1 MSDKNYFTLPIFNG
15 SFLELLTDEQNGKL
29 FKAIYTYEAEN
40 KITDFGKDE
49 ILKKVFDIFKDGLDF
64 SEEQRLKRSEINR
77 LNVSKRYIK
86 DDQEKKEI
94 EERILFLTGTRN
106 KYSEYIKIYE
116 SIDDYTTV
124 NDRILN
130 KRKEKNI
137 KEYKRIENK
146 RDEKRTGSFSN
157 ERAPL
162 IPSEKEFLNFLFEN
176 DISLPDPSF
185 EYERLCS
192 SNWMDKNNKPIK
204 DWKKYL
210 LKLKPSWK

>member
-29 FKAIYTYEAEN
+29 FKAIYAYEAEN
-40 KITDFGKDE
+40 EITDFGDE
-49 ILKKVFDIFKDGLDF
+49 ILQKVFDIFKDGLDF

-106 KYSEYIKIYE
+106 KYSEYKKIYE

-124 NDRILN
+124 NERILN

-157 ERAPL
+157 ERARL
-162 IPSEKEFLNFLFEN
+162 IPSKNDFLNFLFEN
-176 DISLPDPSF
+176 DISLPDPQH
-185 EYERLCS
+185 EYDRLNS
-192 SNWMDKNNKPIK
+192 KNWIDKNGKPIK